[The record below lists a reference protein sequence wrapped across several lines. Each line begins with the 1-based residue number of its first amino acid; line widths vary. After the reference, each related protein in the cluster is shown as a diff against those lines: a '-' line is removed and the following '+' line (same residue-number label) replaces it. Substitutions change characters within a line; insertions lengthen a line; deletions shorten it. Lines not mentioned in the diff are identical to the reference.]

1 MSQRVPASPEA
12 IRTAPCAPP
21 LRPGAEAVAR
31 ESALAGAGPLILV
44 SRSGALRALER
55 LRGALPDVS
64 VHYAV
69 KACSEGPLL
78 AALAEAGCGF
88 ELASAGEL
96 PALAGV
102 PVTTDRLLC
111 GNPVRA
117 STQTAALH
125 AAGVALFAVDSVE
138 EVVRTA
144 HAAPGSRLL
153 LRVAVPPGDAAS
165 GGAAGAWWPM
175 GDTFGAAPADVP
187 AIATVARAQGIDVA
201 GACFHVGS
209 QCTEPQAWARGA
221 AAAAEALAILRA
233 AGHPAR
239 VLSLG
244 GGFPADIEGSCGT
257 VHADAASSAPATGHL
272 HAAQGVAKPSA
283 PVPSIESIGAALAP
297 SLTVLAPGTTLL
309 AEPGRYL
316 VANAGVLL
324 TRVTA
329 VRKHRGSLW
338 LQLDCGLHN
347 GLIESSRG
355 IPYRI
360 RPLRGS
366 GARVGWR
373 IAGPSCDGADV
384 LPGEW
389 LLPAGIAEGDWLA
402 IDGAAAYAQ
411 SRASAFNGLAQ
422 PVTRIVD

>member
-1 MSQRVPASPEA
+1 MARA
-12 IRTAPCAPP
+12 IAQ
-21 LRPGAEAVAR
+21 AEP
-31 ESALAGAGPLILV
+31 GPLILI
-44 SRSGALRALER
+44 SRSGALRALAR
-55 LRGALPDVS
+55 LREALPGAS
-64 VHYAV
+64 VHYAI
-69 KACSEGPLL
+69 KACGEQPLL
-78 AALAEAGCGF
+78 LALAQAGCSF

-102 PVTTDRLLC
+102 PVAADRLLC

-117 STQTAALH
+117 TAQTAALH
-125 AAGVALFAVDSVE
+125 AAGVALFAVDSPE

-144 HAAPGSRLL
+144 QAAPGARLL
-153 LRVAVPPGDAAS
+153 LRLAVPPGDVAS
-165 GGAAGAWWPM
+165 GCAARAWWPM
-175 GDTFGAAPADVP
+175 RDTFGATPEALP
-187 AIATVARAQGIDVA
+187 AIAAAATGH
-201 GACFHVGS
+201 GADIVGVCFHVGS
-209 QCTEPQAWARGA
+209 HCTDPQAWVRGVA
-221 AAAAEALAILRA
+221 AADDALRTLRA

-244 GGFPADIEGSCGT
+244 GGFPPELDGNCGPVVAT
-257 VHADAASSAPATGHL
+257 ADAAGTATNGPQ
-272 HAAQGVAKPSA
+272 A
-283 PVPSIESIGAALAP
+283 PSIEGIGAALVPA
-297 SLTVLAPGTTLL
+297 LAQLPPDVQLL

-316 VANAGVLL
+316 VASAGVLL

-329 VRKHRGSLW
+329 ARTHRGARW
-338 LQLDCGLHN
+338 LQLECGLHN

-360 RPLRGS
+360 RALRGS
-366 GARVGWR
+366 GARVAWR

-389 LLPAGIAEGDWLA
+389 LLPAGINEGDWLA

-411 SRASAFNGLAQ
+411 SRASAFNGLAG

>member
-1 MSQRVPASPEA
+1 MSGGLPRLALAPAETQA
-12 IRTAPCAPP
+12 APCAVP
-21 LRPGAEAVAR
+21 LRPSAEVVAR
-31 ESALAGAGPLILV
+31 EIAGADPGPLILV
-44 SRSGALRALER
+44 SRGGALRALQR
-55 LRGALPDVS
+55 LRDAFPGVS

-69 KACSEGPLL
+69 KACAETPLL
-78 AALAEAGCGF
+78 AVLAKAGCGF

-102 PVTTDRLLC
+102 PVAADRLLC

-117 STQTAALH
+117 TAQTAALH

-144 HAAPGSRLL
+144 AAAPGARVL
-153 LRVAVPPGDAAS
+153 LRVAVPAAEALAS
-165 GGAAGAWWPM
+165 HAAAPPADPAWWPM
-175 GDTFGAAPADVP
+175 RDTFGALPGDVRVV
-187 AIATVARAQGIDVA
+187 AAAATAHGVLVEGV
-201 GACFHVGS
+201 CFHVGS
-209 QCTEPQAWARGA
+209 HCTDPQAWVRGV
-221 AAAAEALAILRA
+221 AAAAEALRTLRA
-233 AGHPAR
+233 AGHLAR

-244 GGFPADIEGSCGT
+244 GGFPPELDGNCGP
-257 VHADAASSAPATGHL
+257 VVAAADAAGTATIGPQ
-272 HAAQGVAKPSA
+272 A
-283 PVPSIESIGAALAP
+283 PSIEDIGAALAP
-297 SLTVLAPGTTLL
+297 ARAQLPPDVQLL
-309 AEPGRYL
+309 AEPGRCL
-316 VANAGVLL
+316 VASAGVLL

-329 VRKHRGSLW
+329 VRTHRGARW

-366 GARVGWR
+366 GPRVAWR

-389 LLPAGIAEGDWLA
+389 RLPAGTGAGDWLA

-422 PVTRIVD
+422 PVTRIVE